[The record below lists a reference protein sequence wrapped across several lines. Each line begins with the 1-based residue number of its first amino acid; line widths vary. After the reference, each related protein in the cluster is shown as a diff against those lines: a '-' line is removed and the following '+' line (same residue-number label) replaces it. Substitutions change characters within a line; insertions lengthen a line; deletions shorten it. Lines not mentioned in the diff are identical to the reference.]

1 VCLAAT
7 LKQSDLDE
15 QRAEVEAIDL
25 LKPRVHVT
33 RLEDDAVLSAAFDQL
48 VIATDGGYETF
59 PGVTGPPI
67 L

>member
-1 VCLAAT
+1 MCPAAT

-25 LKPRVHVT
+25 LKRRVRV
-33 RLEDDAVLSAAFDQL
+33 RQLEDDAVLSAAVDQL
-48 VIATDGGYETF
+48 VIATGGGYETF